1 MGKWNRRALI
11 AKAANSEEDKGQAG
25 RGKKRKMVVY
35 SDDDNHSRK
44 QLEQSS
50 SKRGKS
56 CEVDD
61 SNM

>member
-11 AKAANSEEDKGQAG
+11 AKADNSDEDKDQPG

-44 QLEQSS
+44 
-50 SKRGKS
+50 
-56 CEVDD
+56 
-61 SNM
+61 